1 MIVKILSSA
10 SNFAGIHYNERKNDA
25 GESELLC
32 AENFGSL
39 ALNSNP
45 TKADYVNYLK
55 SFSSSNTRI
64 KNIQFHAVISAKGKD
79 YPLDKLSDIG
89 VQYLQAMGYGSNP
102 YLIYHHLDTRHR
114 HIHMISTRVDGDGKK
129 VDDRFE
135 KLRSQ
140 KVMHEILMR
149 DPLYEADQCL
159 ADAMKYQFSTM
170 AQFKLLLE
178 LKGFKVNEV
187 GGKLSMI
194 KYGSVQRS
202 LDAGAIEQ
210 RINAYGF
217 PKKRAGQLKSIIR
230 KYAIDKIDDQW
241 ADFMKK
247 KFGLDIIFH
256 RKQGYDTPYGYT
268 VIDHPEKTVFKGS
281 QILPLPEL
289 LSTPQEKKITELVCE
304 MAKLPNLS
312 FNHFQRELSK
322 LGVRMHANGFYSWS
336 LGKGQLSLV
345 AIQKLRYTERL
356 QIANSFKINDRS
368 CKSLLGKFLIVN
380 PAELTSS
387 VLSNQKFE
395 AHRAAMEYLDQS
407 NRWEDGLTHF
417 NYRLLRD
424 DQRIFLF
431 IPAEPALI
439 QVEKLLGRPPSVSP
453 GLIPHIHT
461 MADRSTNNELL
472 GHSSKESILE
482 ALIGIMAEAQQGPKE
497 DKNTKKPARRRSGKT
512 IKL

>member
-25 GESELLC
+25 GDSELLR

-39 ALNSNP
+39 ALNANP

-55 SFSSSNTRI
+55 AFCCSNTRI
-64 KNIQFHAVISAKGKD
+64 KKIQFHAVISAKGKD

-102 YLIYHHLDTRHR
+102 FLIYHHTDTNHR
-114 HIHMISTRVDGDGKK
+114 HIHLISTRVDGDGKK

-149 DPLYEADQCL
+149 DPHYEADQCL
-159 ADAMKYQFSTM
+159 AEAMKYQFSTLP
-170 AQFKLLLE
+170 QFKLLLE
-178 LKGFKVNEV
+178 LKGFKVQEV

-194 KYGSVQRS
+194 KYGNVQ
-202 LDAGAIEQ
+202 LLLEAGPIKE
-210 RINAYGF
+210 RMNAYVF
-217 PKKRAGQLKSIIR
+217 PKKRARQLTAIIR

-247 KFGLDIIFH
+247 KFGVNIVFH

-268 VIDHPEKTVFKGS
+268 IIDHPGKTVFKGS
-281 QILPLPEL
+281 QILGLAEL
-289 LSTPQEKKITELVCE
+289 FSAPQEKRVTELVRE
-304 MAKLPNLS
+304 MAKQPNLS
-312 FNHFQRELSK
+312 FHDFQIELSK
-322 LGVRMHANGFYSWS
+322 IGVRTYDNGSYSWNAGNS
-336 LGKGQLSLV
+336 QLSLEELK
-345 AIQKLRYTERL
+345 KLRYYQRL
-356 QIANSFKINDRS
+356 HIASEFKMNDAS
-368 CKSLLGKFLIVN
+368 CKSLLGKALLIN
-380 PAELTSS
+380 PDELNSS
-387 VLSNQKFE
+387 ILSNQKFE
-395 AHRAAMEYLDQS
+395 THRAAMEYLDQS
-407 NRWEDGLTHF
+407 NRWEEGLSHF

-439 QVEKLLGRPPSVSP
+439 QVEKLLGRPPSISP
-453 GLIPHIHT
+453 ELIPHINT
-461 MADRSTNNELL
+461 MTDLSTNNELL

-482 ALIGIMAEAQQGPKE
+482 ALIGIMAEAQQRPKE
-497 DKNTKKPARRRSGKT
+497 DKDNKRKT